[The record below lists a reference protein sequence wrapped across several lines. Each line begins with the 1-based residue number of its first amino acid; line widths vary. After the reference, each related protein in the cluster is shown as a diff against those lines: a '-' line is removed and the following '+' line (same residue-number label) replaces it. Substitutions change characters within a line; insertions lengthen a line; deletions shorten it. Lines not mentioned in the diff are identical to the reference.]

1 MSAATPATP
10 ATPAV
15 AVTPIRR
22 PGRIRIGA
30 ISPNTPEAGVV
41 STPIQRYRIPNNKKE
56 VPWAPAGPKGNGY
69 VPNEYSPVKPV
80 NLAGV
85 VEEAGKYIENGQNNA
100 ALRTPVREGA
110 LGRHIGPA
118 GLLPNE
124 QKLPEPPQIQRK
136 TRSRL
141 FSNKGGRRGKKSHK
155 KTHKKRRSTRRVRF
169 DRI

>member
-1 MSAATPATP
+1 MAA
-10 ATPAV
+10 V
-15 AVTPIRR
+15 VTPIH
-22 PGRIRIGA
+22 PGRIRIGP

-41 STPIQRYRIPNNKKE
+41 STPVKAYTIPNNKKE

-69 VPNEYSPVKPV
+69 IPNDEYSPVKPV
-80 NLAGV
+80 KLEGV
-85 VEEAGKYIENGQNNA
+85 VAEARKYIENDPNSA

-124 QKLPEPPQIQRK
+124 LELPEPPQIQRK
-136 TRSRL
+136 TKSRL
-141 FSNKGGRRGKKSHK
+141 FPNKSRLFPNKGGRRGKKSHK
-155 KTHKKRRSTRRVRF
+155 KSHKKRHVTRRVRF